1 MTVNVSTLATEDHPE
16 VENDVSTQ
24 LYLWTAG
31 HDHLEDREWELE
43 NFIQGQQVA
52 WMTDRCEFK
61 MVDQLELT
69 SQV

>member
-1 MTVNVSTLATEDHPE
+1 MP
-16 VENDVSTQ
+16 TQ

-43 NFIQGQQVA
+43 KFIQGTQVA

-69 SQV
+69 TQV